1 MIFLVLNA
9 IICVTLIIFSFS
21 IDAGKEKNFNTNY
34 LVNIVL
40 FLAALFGMM
49 AVTVGFC
56 FFAPPQLALT
66 FGRLTYLL
74 LGWFSVNS
82 CCFLMVF
89 PQYEKKT
96 PLFAFQWISNILGMA
111 IIFLAPRGCI
121 SNISIT
127 YDNTFQIS
135 SGLMI
140 SGRLGRVLMISWFQ
154 FYMGLFVYAV
164 PLFFCLMALVR
175 AENVDSMLTRQ
186 RIRIASSGVFA
197 SFAVFAFITFSSIYQ
212 PMLKSLIMVGFIPEL
227 IGFMEADKNN
237 EIWDK
242 KIIFHGV
249 GKFLVKYFLPA
260 TLIGLFF
267 TVSWPIFVHNHILF
281 FVLFVVEST
290 AILTIWYLVGQYI
303 AKRGFLRDSRYAE
316 AFTNEISSISFEGE
330 PGDITAKLF
339 NIFNKYVDSS
349 SLKMLVDAGS
359 GFMEYVYSSNPE
371 DTKKTVP
378 VTGDC
383 FDKLMNLKRQ
393 VVFREAIE
401 HDYALAAVRTDLL
414 ALLRETETDAFILLS
429 EGHRI
434 IGVMAL
440 GKKQSGNVYSDY
452 DYRVFN
458 ELYSNFF
465 VIGYYMK
472 NIMNESVVGTVD
484 REIKMSNQIITSI
497 QENMDFIKNP
507 KVDSGYLM
515 VPAHNIGG
523 EFVDT
528 IRLTDTR
535 YIYVIGSLSGK
546 GIAASMNMVI
556 MKSII
561 RTYLAET
568 TDFKLLVQKVNLFI
582 RESLPKGTFFSG
594 TFGLVDFSTDTMY
607 YINCGTPA
615 IFMYTR
621 AYNNVIEIQ
630 GEGHIL
636 GFAKDISSIVKVKKV
651 KLAPGDIVFTCTDGL
666 IETKSLRGEKFGKA
680 RLQNEIMENS
690 SYPASKMAQF
700 SYESLAQFTSAALED
715 DVTIFLF
722 KYLGAAK
729 EEGSKQ

>member
-1 MIFLVLNA
+1 MVFLILNA
-9 IICVTLIIFSFS
+9 VICVTLVVFSFS
-21 IDAGKEKNFNTNY
+21 IDTGREKNFNTNY

-49 AVTVGFC
+49 AVTVCFC

-66 FGRLTYLL
+66 FGRLTYML

-82 CCFLMVF
+82 CSFLLLF
-89 PQYEKKT
+89 PRYERKL
-96 PLFAFQWISNILGMA
+96 PLRAFQWIFNIISMG

-140 SGRLGRVLMISWFQ
+140 SGRLGRALMLSWFQ
-154 FYMGLFVYAV
+154 FYMGLYIYVIPA
-164 PLFFCLMALVR
+164 FFCLMALVR
-175 AENVDSMLTRQ
+175 AENLASALDRQ
-186 RIRIASSGVFA
+186 RICIATAGICA
-197 SFAVFAFITFSSIYQ
+197 SFAIYAFISFSSIYQ
-212 PMLKSLIMVGFIPEL
+212 PMLKSLVMVSFIPQL
-227 IGFMEADKNN
+227 IGFLVADRNN

-242 KIIFHGV
+242 KIISHGA

-260 TLIGLFF
+260 VLIGLFF
-267 TVSWPIFVHNHILF
+267 TVSWPIYVHNRVLF
-281 FVLFVVEST
+281 FSLFIVES
-290 AILTIWYLVGQYI
+290 AVILTIWYLVGRYI
-303 AKRGFLRDSRYAE
+303 VKKGFLHDSRYAE
-316 AFTNEISSISFEGE
+316 AFTNEISSISFDSE
-330 PGDITAKLF
+330 PSAITAKLF
-339 NIFNKYVDSS
+339 SIFNKYVDSS
-349 SLKMLVDAGS
+349 SLKMLVDAGG
-359 GFMEYVYSSNPE
+359 GFMEYAYSSNPE
-371 DTKKTVP
+371 DEKKTVP
-378 VTGDC
+378 VKGEC

-393 VVFREAIE
+393 VAFREYIE
-401 HDYALAAVRTDLL
+401 HDYTLASVRTDLL
-414 ALLRETETDAFILLS
+414 GLLRETETDALILLS
-429 EGHRI
+429 EGHRV

-535 YIYVIGSLSGK
+535 YIYVIGALSGK

-594 TFGLVDFSTDTMY
+594 TFGLVDFATDTMY

-630 GEGHIL
+630 GEGYIL
-636 GFAKDISSIVKVKKV
+636 GFAKDISSLVKVKKV

-700 SYESLAQFTSAALED
+700 AYEALAQFTSAALED
-715 DVTIFLF
+715 DVTIFMI
-722 KYLGAAK
+722 KYLDAAK
-729 EEGSKQ
+729 EEGGK